1 MADKL
6 FRLPSSL
13 EALFIPG
20 LCQAAN
26 VLLSSVG
33 EVKMTDFGVAG
44 QLTGTMGYRRRTFVG
59 TPYWMAPGE
68 AVTRD

>member
-1 MADKL
+1 L
-6 FRLPSSL
+6 F
-13 EALFIPG
+13 
-20 LCQAAN
+20 QAAN

-68 AVTRD
+68 AMTRD